1 MKPFNIS
8 MPKWHAL
15 TKLPAL
21 TVAGVLC
28 GIGLERRRSAGSQ
41 VASGVGLVTLGAA
54 IGAGAVLARALVLGK
69 ARQNATLGGSTEAN
83 RPMEHAFVTRDELP
97 AMPRA
102 VS

>member
-8 MPKWHAL
+8 MPKW
-15 TKLPAL
+15 PAL

-28 GIGLERRRSAGSQ
+28 GVGLERRRSAGRK
-41 VASGVGLVTLGAA
+41 VATGVGLVTLGAA

-69 ARQNATLGGSTEAN
+69 ARQNATLGASTEAN

-97 AMPRA
+97 AMQSA